1 MDQKSWTIK
10 ALLAITTDYLEKKGI
25 DSPRLTAEI
34 LLAHQLDINRV
45 KLYLDFDRPL
55 NDREVSGYRSL
66 IRRRLSREPIQ
77 HITGVQEFWSMEF
90 AVDPKVLI
98 PRPESELLVEQVV
111 SLHKEEQSPDSL
123 STRILDLGTGSGVL
137 AIALARELEGACIWA
152 SDISQEAIDR
162 AILNSRKHGVE
173 DRIQFIVG
181 DLLRPFMDLDFTFD
195 VIISNPPYIASEDFD
210 ILPPEIRDHEPRVAL
225 DGRKEG
231 MFFIEK
237 IIREG
242 SDHLNPRGWLLLEM
256 DPGQVAKALK
266 LIEKSN
272 GYAEKKCIKD
282 YSHNDRVVMVQ
293 KKKGEAE
300 R

>member
-1 MDQKSWTIK
+1 MNQKSWTIK
-10 ALLAITTDYLEKKGI
+10 TLLEVTTDYLKKKAI

-34 LLAHQLDINRV
+34 LLAHQLDLDRV

-66 IRRRLSREPIQ
+66 ITRRLSREPIQ
-77 HITGVQEFWSMEF
+77 YITGVQEFWSMEF

-111 SLHKEEQSPDSL
+111 CLHKEKQSPDGL

-137 AIALARELEGACIWA
+137 AIAFARELEDAYIWA

-162 AILNSRKHGVE
+162 AILNSRRHGVE
-173 DRIQFIVG
+173 ERIHFFLG
-181 DLLRPFMDLDFTFD
+181 DLFQPIMDRDFTFD

-210 ILPPEIRDHEPRVAL
+210 SLPPEIRDHEPRVAL

-242 SDHLNPRGWLLLEM
+242 SDYLNPGGWLLLEM
-256 DPGQVAKALK
+256 DPGQITKALK
-266 LIEKSN
+266 LIEKNN
-272 GYAEKKCIKD
+272 GYGENKCVRD
-282 YSHNDRVVMVQ
+282 YSHRYRVVMVQ
-293 KKKGEAE
+293 K

>member
-1 MDQKSWTIK
+1 MNQKSWTIK
-10 ALLAITTDYLEKKGI
+10 ALLEITTDYLKKKEI
-25 DSPRLTAEI
+25 ESPRLTAEI

-45 KLYLDFDRPL
+45 KLYLDFERPL

-77 HITGVQEFWSMEF
+77 YITGVQEFWSMEF
-90 AVDPKVLI
+90 AVDPMVLI

-111 SLHKEEQSPDSL
+111 ALHKEKRSPDGL

-137 AIALARELEGACIWA
+137 AIALARELEDASFWA

-162 AILNSRKHGVE
+162 AIVNSKRHGVE

-181 DLLRPFMDLDFTFD
+181 DLLQPFMDLDFTFD

-210 ILPPEIRDHEPRVAL
+210 TLPPEIRDHEPRIAL

-242 SDHLNPRGWLLLEM
+242 SDHLNPNGWLLIEM
-256 DPGQVAKALK
+256 DPGQITKALK
-266 LIEKSN
+266 LIEMSN
-272 GYAEKKCIKD
+272 GYAEKKCIRD
-282 YSHNDRVVMVQ
+282 YSNHCRVVMAQ
-293 KKKGEAE
+293 KS
-300 R
+300 